1 MRAAAAT
8 CRGTECSTGSRQAAS
23 LRQSSAVPRAARQLS
38 GSTAQA
44 PQQIQRR
51 SRACL
56 RTPAAAMDTAG
67 SPAASAAAES
77 AAAAPPPPQRTLLCT
92 SLVATSVDGMLAEAQ
107 EAVANGANIVELR
120 LDYLE
125 SFAPET
131 DLPRLVSQCPLPA
144 IATFRPVWEGGKYGG
159 PEAERLAA
167 LRLAA
172 LSGATYVDVELK
184 IAHVFFAAKSEL
196 PATTKV
202 IVSSHDYEKTAS
214 EEELQALVERCYGA
228 GADIVKFATMAND
241 ITDAHR
247 VLSVLRR
254 CPVPCIALAM
264 GERGQITRLLAPKYG
279 GFLTF
284 GALSPERAS
293 APGQP
298 TLQQLSGMYGLKQ
311 QRQDTAVMGIVGN
324 PVSHSRSPAIHNA
337 ALQQLGLNAVYVPL
351 LVDDMAAFLRTFTDA
366 DWIGFS
372 VTIPHKQAALE
383 GAQEVDPVAA
393 QIGAVNTL
401 VRQEDGLS
409 LKGHNTD
416 WSAAIVAIER
426 GLDPAAPSS
435 TDASSSPLAA
445 KRVVVVGAGGAG
457 RALAFG
463 AAVKGAQVVVANRS
477 ADKAA
482 ALAAQLSPPAEACSL
497 ADLASGAVRGDVLVN
512 TTSVGMHPQE
522 DESPVPAE
530 ALSGY
535 QLVFDAVY
543 TPLHTRLLKEAA
555 AAGCKVVTGDTMF
568 VGQAA
573 DQFRLFTGKEAPVE
587 LMSRVVLDSLKQ

>member
-1 MRAAAAT
+1 M
-8 CRGTECSTGSRQAAS
+8 E
-23 LRQSSAVPRAARQLS
+23 
-38 GSTAQA
+38 AQA
-44 PQQIQRR
+44 
-51 SRACL
+51 
-56 RTPAAAMDTAG
+56 DAG
-67 SPAASAAAES
+67 S
-77 AAAAPPPPQRTLLCT
+77 AAAAAGGAADAAARTHLCT

-107 EAVANGANIVELR
+107 EAVANGADIVELR

-125 SFAPET
+125 DFDAER
-131 DLPRLVSQCPLPA
+131 DLPRLVQQCPLPA
-144 IATFRPVWEGGKYGG
+144 IATYRPVWEGGKYDG
-159 PEAERLAA
+159 PEAPRLAA

-172 LSGATYVDVELK
+172 QLGVAYVDIELK
-184 IAHVFFAAKSEL
+184 VATVFFAAKSEL
-196 PATTKV
+196 PATTKI

-214 EEELQALVERCYGA
+214 DEELRALVERCYGA

-241 ITDAHR
+241 ITDAWR
-247 VLSVLRR
+247 VLSVLRA

-264 GERGQITRLLAPKYG
+264 GERGQISRLLAPKYG

-351 LVDDMAAFLRTFTDA
+351 LVDDMARFLATFTDA

-401 VRQEDGLS
+401 VRQEDGS
-409 LKGHNTD
+409 LKGYNTD
-416 WSAAIVAIER
+416 WSAAIAAIER
-426 GLDPAAPSS
+426 GLDPATPSS
-435 TDASSSPLAA
+435 TDASSSPLAG
-445 KRVVVVGAGGAG
+445 KTVVVVGAGGAG

-463 AAVKGAQVVVANRS
+463 AAVKGAKVVIANRS
-477 ADKAA
+477 VQKAA
-482 ALAAQLSPPAEACSL
+482 DLAAQLDPPASACSL
-497 ADLASGAVRGDVLVN
+497 EDLASGAVRGDVLAN
-512 TTSVGMHPQE
+512 TTSVGMHLQE
-522 DESPVPAE
+522 DETPVPAA
-530 ALSGY
+530 ALPGF

-555 AAGCKVVTGDTMF
+555 AAGCTVVTGETMF

-573 DQFRLFTGKEAPVE
+573 DQFKLFTGKDAPVD
-587 LMSRVVLDSLKQ
+587 LMRTVVLDSLAK

>member
-1 MRAAAAT
+1 
-8 CRGTECSTGSRQAAS
+8 
-23 LRQSSAVPRAARQLS
+23 
-38 GSTAQA
+38 
-44 PQQIQRR
+44 
-51 SRACL
+51 
-56 RTPAAAMDTAG
+56 MDTAG
-67 SPAASAAAES
+67 SPAASS
-77 AAAAPPPPQRTLLCT
+77 AADEPAAPSAAQRTLLCT
-92 SLVATSVDGMLAEAQ
+92 SLVATSVEGMLAEAQ
-107 EAVANGANIVELR
+107 EAVANGADIVELR

-125 SFAPET
+125 SFAPDT
-131 DLPRLVSQCPLPA
+131 DLPRLISQCPLPA
-144 IATFRPVWEGGKYGG
+144 IATYRPVWEGGKYDG
-159 PEAERLAA
+159 PEAQRLAA

-172 LSGATYVDVELK
+172 LSGAAYVDVELK
-184 IAHVFFAAKSEL
+184 IAPVFFAAKSEL
-196 PATTKV
+196 PATTKI

-214 EEELQALVERCYGA
+214 EEELQTLVERCYGA

-311 QRQDTAVMGIVGN
+311 QRRDTAVFGIVGN

-351 LVDDMAAFLRTFTDA
+351 LVDDMPAFLATFTDA
-366 DWIGFS
+366 DWVGFS

-383 GAQEVDPVAA
+383 GAQKVDAVAA

-401 VRQEDGLS
+401 VRQDDGLS
-409 LKGHNTD
+409 LKGYNTD
-416 WSAAIVAIER
+416 WSAAIAAIER

-435 TDASSSPLAA
+435 TDAATSPLAG

-477 ADKAA
+477 VDKAA
-482 ALAAQLSPPAEACSL
+482 DLAAQLSPPAEACSL
-497 ADLASGAVRGDVLVN
+497 GDLASGAVRGDVLVN

-530 ALSGY
+530 ALGGY

-543 TPLHTRLLKEAA
+543 TPLHTRLLREAA
-555 AAGCKVVTGDTMF
+555 AAGCAVVTGDTMF

-573 DQFRLFTGKEAPVE
+573 DQFRLFTGKEPPVE